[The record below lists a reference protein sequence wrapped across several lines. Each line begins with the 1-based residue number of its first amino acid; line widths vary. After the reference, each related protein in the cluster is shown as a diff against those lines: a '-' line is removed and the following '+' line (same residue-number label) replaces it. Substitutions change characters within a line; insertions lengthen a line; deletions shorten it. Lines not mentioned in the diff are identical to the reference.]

1 MQKIGKKCYF
11 TALFTAAVLTLSSCG
26 FFGEERFD
34 TTKTNSPAKSD
45 AVTNSADGGKS
56 AKVEEHEVTLDNRD
70 GQLKIEVAEL
80 KVKLLLT
87 EGWKI
92 EKKKYRPSADDVPG
106 LAMDGTGRHEIYN
119 AAGDLVWAISYL
131 PYEDYPD
138 QEKNLQAIYNQVAL
152 GNNYRFAVRP
162 EDKEAG
168 GDKLKIL
175 EETDEKQVVYC
186 SHYNSKVHNKEEKI
200 CPGALVRFKQKHLY
214 IAIYGTP
221 MSSEKEICEFARSI
235 NLQ

>member
-1 MQKIGKKCYF
+1 MQKIAKKSYF
-11 TALFTAAVLTLSSCG
+11 TALFVATVVTLSSCG
-26 FFGEERFD
+26 FGGEKQFD
-34 TTKTNSPAKSD
+34 TAKTNSPAMD
-45 AVTNSADGGKS
+45 GTVTNSEESGKS
-56 AKVEEHEVTLDNRD
+56 ATGEEHQITLDNRD
-70 GQLKIEVAEL
+70 GQLKIEVEEL
-80 KVKLLLT
+80 KVKLILP

-92 EKKKYRPSADDVPG
+92 EKKKYRPSADNAPG

-186 SHYNSKVHNKEEKI
+186 SHYNSNAQNKEQQI

>member
-1 MQKIGKKCYF
+1 MQKIAKKCYF

-45 AVTNSADGGKS
+45 AVTNSADGVKS

-80 KVKLLLT
+80 KVKLVLT

-119 AAGDLVWAISYL
+119 AAGD
-131 PYEDYPD
+131 
-138 QEKNLQAIYNQVAL
+138 
-152 GNNYRFAVRP
+152 
-162 EDKEAG
+162 
-168 GDKLKIL
+168 
-175 EETDEKQVVYC
+175 QVVYC
-186 SHYNSKVHNKEEKI
+186 SHYNSKVRNKEEQI